1 MDGDNKLRI
10 DHLIHDLK
18 GPLAVVEAGVTGLL
32 GRRASYGPLTE
43 KQEKVL
49 RRIFRN
55 VRITQQLVVDALEL
69 GRCGEGVFHPSRFAL
84 SEWLPAVLVEIF
96 DLFDA
101 EESER
106 IRACDRL
113 KDFQSA
119 LDDQGVT
126 LTIDEATWER
136 RVTLDRQKLT
146 QILRNLLMNALK
158 YRKRR
163 VSLEVAHR
171 DDFLVLGVWDDGRG
185 IPPNLHE
192 RIFECYFQAS
202 PEGPQVDR
210 GHGIGLA
217 AALVL
222 TEAMGGGLTLKS
234 EEGAGARFEV
244 AIPIK
249 PA

>member
-101 EESER
+101 EGSER
-106 IRACDRL
+106 IRDCEGLDAL
-113 KDFQSA
+113 KSV
-119 LDDQGVT
+119 LDEQGVT
-126 LTIDEATWER
+126 LEIDQSTWETG
-136 RVTLDRQKLT
+136 VTLDRQKLT

-158 YRKRR
+158 YRKQR
-163 VSLEVAHR
+163 VSMEVARR
-171 DDFLVLGVWDDGRG
+171 DDRLILGVWDDGRG
-185 IPPNLHE
+185 IPVDLHE

-210 GHGIGLA
+210 GHGLGLA

-222 TEAMGGGLTLKS
+222 TEAMGGELTLKS
-234 EEGAGARFEV
+234 EEGAGARFQV
-244 AIPIK
+244 AIPME